1 MNLRVCSRRVCNYY
15 NSLLG
20 DALPHDEVKRNFSSP
35 IGYLAIRSPER
46 ATKRVGSSGISDL
59 ERVGR

>member
-20 DALPHDEVKRNFSSP
+20 DAPPHDEVNSNFSSA

-46 ATKRVGSSGISDL
+46 ATKRVGSGISNL